1 MGGDARPTD
10 VTTQPRNGNESAH
23 VLRARGGLCV
33 GLRRLGTDRAP
44 RVTRRGLA
52 SAVVST
58 DLRQHLGRIGEDL
71 ALAHL
76 ERLGFKLV
84 ARNHRTR
91 YGELDLVVF
100 DGTTLVFAEVKTRR
114 ANRAGRG
121 PWEALHERK
130 RKQVRRMAAA
140 FLIEPGDRP
149 RSADLRFDAVGV
161 IIDGQ
166 GRLVRLDHLEAAF

>member
-1 MGGDARPTD
+1 
-10 VTTQPRNGNESAH
+10 VTAQPRNCNEIAQP
-23 VLRARGGLCV
+23 LRTRGGLCEV
-33 GLRRLGTDRAP
+33 LRGFVTDRVPQATRRRLASP
-44 RVTRRGLA
+44 VVT
-52 SAVVST
+52 T
-58 DLRQHLGRIGEDL
+58 DLRHHLGRAGEDL

-84 ARNHRTR
+84 ARNRRTR

-114 ANRAGRG
+114 ANRAGRS

-140 FLIEPGDRP
+140 FLVEPGDRP
-149 RSADLRFDAVGV
+149 RSAELRFDAIGV
-161 IIDGQ
+161 ILDGQ

>member
-1 MGGDARPTD
+1 VTVEGG
-10 VTTQPRNGNESAH
+10 NGNESAQGD
-23 VLRARGGLCV
+23 ARSGV
-33 GLRRLGTDRAP
+33 MARPLRRIGTERVSH
-44 RVTRRGLA
+44 VTRSSLA
-52 SAVVST
+52 SPVVPT

-76 ERLGFKLV
+76 ERLGYALV

-100 DGTTLVFAEVKTRR
+100 DGTTLVFVEVKTRR
-114 ANRAGRG
+114 ASATGRG

-130 RKQVRRMAAA
+130 CRQVRRMGVA
-140 FLIEPGDRP
+140 FLLEAPERP
-149 RSADLRFDAVGV
+149 HSADLRFDAIGV
-161 IIDGQ
+161 VIDAY